1 MAQYNF
7 GKNDFTTNEISGAVA
22 QAFIATFFT
31 GGYLFDGFPR
41 VVAKRNPSNDLHG
54 LIDEENDTFEVNVS
68 VEDIS
73 FLLHFDF
80 AEAAAHARRF
90 RKKEEPDTQ
99 LIELAETA
107 VVKLGSILSRRRS

>member
-7 GKNDFTTNEISGAVA
+7 GGNDFTTNEISGAVA
-22 QAFIATFFT
+22 QACIATFFT

-41 VVAKRNPSNDLHG
+41 IVAKRKPSDDFPER
-54 LIDEENDTFEVNVS
+54 ISEENDTFEVNVS
-68 VEDIS
+68 IEDIS

-90 RKKEEPDTQ
+90 RKNQEPDTE

-107 VVKLGSILSRRRS
+107 VVALGSILS